1 MAEISADKVKSLRQR
16 TGAGIMDCKNALT
29 EVDGDEEK
37 AVELIQKKGLAK
49 AAKKAG
55 AIAADGVIH
64 AYIHAGS
71 RLGVLVEINCQTD
84 FVARNTE
91 FKEFAQAVGLQIAS
105 MTPLYVRRE
114 EIPDA
119 DKEKQLALFRGQMA
133 EEDAASGKTRPAAV
147 ADKILAGKL
156 EKWVAESCLVEQAS
170 VVDSEKTIGQLSDDL
185 TVKLGEKVVVRRFIR
200 YELGEGI
207 ERKQTNLADDV
218 AATLASN

>member
-29 EVDGDEEK
+29 EVEGDEEK

-64 AYIHAGS
+64 AYIHAGG

-91 FKEFAQAVGLQIAS
+91 FKDFAQNVGLQIAS

-133 EEDAASGKTRPAAV
+133 EEDATSGKTRPAAV
-147 ADKILAGKL
+147 TDKILAGKL

-170 VVDSEKTIGQLSDDL
+170 VVDSDKTIGQLSDDL
-185 TVKLGEKVVVRRFIR
+185 TVKLGEKIVVRRFIR

-207 ERKQTNLADDV
+207 ERKQVNLADDV

>member
-1 MAEISADKVKSLRQR
+1 MTEISASSVKSLRQR
-16 TGAGIMDCKNALT
+16 TGAGIMDCKNALA
-29 EVDGDEEK
+29 EVGGDEEK

-64 AYIHAGS
+64 GYIHAGS
-71 RLGVLVEINCQTD
+71 RLGVLVEVNCQTD
-84 FVARNTE
+84 FVARNGD
-91 FKEFAQAVGLQIAS
+91 FKDFAQAVGLQIAS

-133 EEDAASGKTRPAAV
+133 EEDTASGKTRPAAV
-147 ADKILAGKL
+147 ADKILVGKL
-156 EKWVAESCLVEQAS
+156 EKWVSESCLVEQPS
-170 VVDSEKTIGQLSDDL
+170 VVDGDKTIGQLSDEL
-185 TVKLGEKVVVRRFIR
+185 SAKLGEKIAVRRFIR

-207 ERKQTNLADDV
+207 ERKQTDLAADV
-218 AATLASN
+218 AATLAGS

>member
-29 EVDGDEEK
+29 EVEGDEEK

-64 AYIHAGS
+64 AYIHAGG

-91 FKEFAQAVGLQIAS
+91 FKDFAQNVGLQIAS

-133 EEDAASGKTRPAAV
+133 EEDTASGKTRPAAV

-170 VVDSEKTIGQLSDDL
+170 VVDSDKTIGQLSDDL
-185 TVKLGEKVVVRRFIR
+185 TVKLGEKIVVRRFIR

-207 ERKQTNLADDV
+207 ERKQVNLADDV